1 MTHNEEN
8 NQSIPI
14 QNGTHMLGLA
24 DKNIK
29 TVTVTVFRMFKK
41 LSRDM

>member
-8 NQSIPI
+8 NQSKPI

-24 DKNIK
+24 EKDIK
-29 TVTVTVFRMFKK
+29 TVIITIFQMFKK